1 MFMKFDC
8 FSENAVRLCFL
19 FHYFFLDNPGWSL
32 FVFFFDC
39 RDELRKEARQLKKEL
54 LAIKQRKEERKKP
67 EETSAGNAPPV
78 C

>member
-1 MFMKFDC
+1 MFMKCDC

-32 FVFFFDC
+32 CFFFDC

-54 LAIKQRKEERKKP
+54 LAIKQRKEERNKP
-67 EETSAGNAPPV
+67 EETSAGNTPPV